1 MTPVLTGSAIAGLG
15 TLLALMTAVWAA
27 SVARRDVSIVDICW
41 SLAIL
46 AAAGVYASG
55 ADDLTLR
62 RGVVLAAVGSATGVS
77 GALRACWR
85 AIFWGRNRRIATVS
99 RGPPRSCP
107 GCPGRPGATD
117 RRRPVYGAGFRPEP
131 GRKARSVAHCR
142 YVKMARRSA
151 STHAS
156 NAVRASARQ

>member
-85 AIFWGRNRRIATVS
+85 AIFWGRNRRIATMS

-107 GCPGRPGATD
+107 GDAPAAPARPIGVDPSMVQASGRNRGG
-117 RRRPVYGAGFRPEP
+117 RLVRSRIAG
-131 GRKARSVAHCR
+131 
-142 YVKMARRSA
+142 
-151 STHAS
+151 T
-156 NAVRASARQ
+156 